1 MGPCAGGDG
10 QVGSSWYDIFISYA
24 HSDDSQGW
32 NSDLRD
38 AIVADHSRF
47 TTSQLAVFLDQRE
60 LHGMDH

>member
-1 MGPCAGGDG
+1 M
-10 QVGSSWYDIFISYA
+10 GSSWYDIFISYA